1 MRFYETDIQ
10 KRSLDLEEK
19 RIDVNR
25 EISLRQ
31 LDIDERSRKE
41 KELTKRYGMIAIVSI
56 ITTAFI
62 YSGLTKDTALSDKVI
77 NTLFGALGGLGAGAV
92 VFQKEKDKS

>member
-1 MRFYETDIQ
+1 MHFI
-10 KRSLDLEEK
+10 LE
-19 RIDVNR
+19 
-25 EISLRQ
+25 LAQ
-31 LDIDERSRKE
+31 LDFDERSRKE

-56 ITTAFI
+56 ITTASI

-92 VFQKEKDKS
+92 VFQKDGSSGFEG